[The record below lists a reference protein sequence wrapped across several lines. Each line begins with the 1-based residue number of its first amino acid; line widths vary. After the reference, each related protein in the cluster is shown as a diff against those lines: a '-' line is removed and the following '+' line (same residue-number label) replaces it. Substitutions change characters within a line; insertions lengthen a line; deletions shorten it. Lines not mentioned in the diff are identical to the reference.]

1 MEASSGDE
9 RPISQRWWPPRH
21 ARPDGRLAA
30 GVPGY
35 RRFMPALMPGRN
47 ESIVYFDQRLRVEG
61 AERLVATTRAE
72 HPDLHPTFFHVLLW
86 ALAHTFDRHP
96 RINRFV
102 AGGRIYQRDGV
113 WISFTA
119 KTEMTEEGALLEVK
133 HRFDPEQPFADLVRE
148 LREGVARARAGAE
161 GLADRELDLFLHL
174 PPSLRRAVVRLAGA
188 ANAQNLLP
196 RAFIAGDPFFAS
208 AFVTNLGSVGLESAY
223 HHLYEYGTIPL
234 FCTLGAIHDEVVVQ
248 DGQPVVARVAS
259 AKFSFDERVE
269 DGFYAARA
277 LEDFRALVERPQG
290 APFAHL
296 A

>member
-1 MEASSGDE
+1 M
-9 RPISQRWWPPRH
+9 
-21 ARPDGRLAA
+21 
-30 GVPGY
+30 
-35 RRFMPALMPGRN
+35 
-47 ESIVYFDQRLRVEG
+47 
-61 AERLVATTRAE
+61 
-72 HPDLHPTFFHVLLW
+72 LLW
-86 ALAHTFDRHP
+86 ALGHTFDRHP

-119 KTEMTEEGALLEVK
+119 KTEMTEEGTLLEVK
-133 HRFDPEQPFADLVRE
+133 HRFDPQQPFADLVRE
-148 LREGVARARAGAE
+148 LHDDVARARGGAE

-174 PPSLRRAVVRLAGA
+174 PPSLRRAAVRLAGA

-248 DGQPVVARVAS
+248 DGQPLVARVAS
-259 AKFSFDERVE
+259 AKFSFDEQRGGRVLRRSRPRRLPST
-269 DGFYAARA
+269 GRAARGCR
-277 LEDFRALVERPQG
+277 LGPPRLIRAPRESS
-290 APFAHL
+290 APSASGEV